1 MHSTQSAFTQLYS
14 LLISKVN
21 VLLQWEGEMGY
32 FKVFFFLKEGERP
45 LGESFILRKRYENKR

>member
-1 MHSTQSAFTQLYS
+1 MHSTQSAFTQLYT

-32 FKVFFFLKEGERP
+32 FKDFFFFKGRGKATWGKFYFEKTL
-45 LGESFILRKRYENKR
+45 